1 MSTINIGQPAKR
13 GDLCI
18 DTVRYY
24 ERDARCQQISACPG
38 HGRNETCPMRPE
50 IERDAAD
57 SCPICGIALEPMLPS
72 LGEDEATGPRFWSD
86 RLFGR
91 GSADFLSRSLEL
103 RLSIVVQCAIFNQL
117 DGPEPQ

>member
-24 ERDARCQQISACPG
+24 
-38 HGRNETCPMRPE
+38 
-50 IERDAAD
+50 ERDAAD